1 MTDIGDA
8 VEWSNLV
15 PLAIPVLAY
24 MDGPVSMWPAAAF
37 SALGKRVAGHITV
50 LANEAWE
57 IFDAETG
64 NASDDGVAT
73 AVANRFQARKI
84 STVYTNGDNCPNMT
98 RALRNKGIYW
108 TDSQFWPHP
117 GCYLFAAAP
126 GTTPGRLPSWCP
138 VSPVAVQDRWMGG
151 YDLST
156 TFHGW
161 PFLPAPS
168 PPPPHPTPSPPPAPK
183 GITVQLLQLQEGNT
197 GNPVRALQTL
207 LNGAIHAGLVV
218 DGVYGPQTQQA
229 VRNYQST
236 QRLGVDGIAGVHT
249 WGDLLGVPQ

>member
-1 MTDIGDA
+1 
-8 VEWSNLV
+8 
-15 PLAIPVLAY
+15 
-24 MDGPVSMWPAAAF
+24 
-37 SALGKRVAGHITV
+37 
-50 LANEAWE
+50 
-57 IFDAETG
+57 
-64 NASDDGVAT
+64 
-73 AVANRFQARKI
+73 
-84 STVYTNGDNCPNMT
+84 
-98 RALRNKGIYW
+98 
-108 TDSQFWPHP
+108 
-117 GCYLFAAAP
+117 
-126 GTTPGRLPSWCP
+126 
-138 VSPVAVQDRWMGG
+138 MGG